1 MPYAF
6 LDTISNRKVTLSAQL
21 ENVRG
26 SSDRAVVM
34 YQSSFPDL
42 EGRNREGP
50 GRLFSAESEVEDF
63 SSSYIKMI
71 RTLLQ
76 SKGPVSSNPKYSL

>member
-6 LDTISNRKVTLSAQL
+6 LDTISNRKVTLSGQL

-26 SSDRAVVM
+26 SSDWAVVI
-34 YQSSFPDL
+34 YQSSFPD

-50 GRLFSAESEVEDF
+50 GRLFSAE
-63 SSSYIKMI
+63 
-71 RTLLQ
+71 
-76 SKGPVSSNPKYSL
+76 